1 MLSRDQLQR
10 AAADGGLQ
18 MESYEK
24 VHMLIDLLES
34 MRAHPFL
41 GPRMALKGGTALNLF
56 VPRLSS
62 AVRGHCQLLQTD
74 SRRLSEVRPST
85 SLPNP
90 DATRCLQGV

>member
-10 AAADGGLQ
+10 AAANGGFQ

-41 GPRMALKGGTALNLF
+41 GQRMALKGGTALNLF
-56 VPRLSS
+56 VLDFPRLSVDIDPGSTESPVGGTS
-62 AVRGHCQLLQTD
+62 ADGARARV
-74 SRRLSEVRPST
+74 P
-85 SLPNP
+85 
-90 DATRCLQGV
+90 